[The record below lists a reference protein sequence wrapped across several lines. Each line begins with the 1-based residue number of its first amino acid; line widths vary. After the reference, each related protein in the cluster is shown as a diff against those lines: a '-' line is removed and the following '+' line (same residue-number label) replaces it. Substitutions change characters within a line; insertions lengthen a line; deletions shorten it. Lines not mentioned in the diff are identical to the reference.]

1 MRRKEKV
8 PGLEIS
14 FSDAVL
20 ERVSG
25 AKNSKL

>member
-1 MRRKEKV
+1 MKV
-8 PGLEIS
+8 MGSGLEIS